1 MHCDHNNDDAE
12 VYRVDTHGVVG
23 GDGAVLL
30 LRARASPGPATTATA
45 RGAPGACT
53 YNEGMLGW
61 GCHIMSSLVR
71 SLLLSL
77 FMISNL
83 CESSILQI

>member
-1 MHCDHNNDDAE
+1 MMMMIYWHSDHYICNAAAG

-30 LRARASPGPATTATA
+30 LRARASPGAGAATTATA

-53 YNEGMLGW
+53 YNEGLLG
-61 GCHIMSSLVR
+61 
-71 SLLLSL
+71 LSYHVVL
-77 FMISNL
+77 GEVSFALSFYDI
-83 CESSILQI
+83 

>member
-1 MHCDHNNDDAE
+1 M
-12 VYRVDTHGVVG
+12 DTHGVVG

-53 YNEGMLGW
+53 YNEE
-61 GCHIMSSLVR
+61 VR
-71 SLLLSL
+71 RLS
-77 FMISNL
+77 
-83 CESSILQI
+83 CRHW